1 MLRGD
6 GLGRT
11 RSVSIP
17 DTILYISTAGC
28 HSGGFRVQLPFS
40 IEEFLAVF
48 RAYNVAVWPGQVALY
63 LLGVALISLA
73 LRGFSR
79 WGIAGGLAL
88 LWAWMGAVYHLAFFS
103 AINPAARLFGGAFL
117 LQAGLWIVWARRAPG
132 LKFRPS
138 DASRRFAGWALL
150 GYAFIVYP
158 ILNVALGHE
167 YPTMPT
173 FGAPC
178 PTTIA
183 TLGLLTWATPRPPW
197 FVWLVPVLWAVVG
210 TSAAFTLGVRED
222 LGLLAAAILAIA
234 AQLTSRRA
242 AAPA

>member
-1 MLRGD
+1 M
-6 GLGRT
+6 
-11 RSVSIP
+11 
-17 DTILYISTAGC
+17 
-28 HSGGFRVQLPFS
+28 QLPFS

-48 RAYNVAVWPGQVALY
+48 RAYNLAIWPGQVLLY
-63 LLGVALISLA
+63 LLGVALVVFA
-73 LRGFSR
+73 LRGVNR

-88 LWAWMGAVYHLAFFS
+88 LWTWMGAVYHLGFFS
-103 AINPAARLFGGAFL
+103 EINPAARLFGGAFL
-117 LQAGLWIVWARRAPG
+117 LQAGLWIVWVRRDPS
-132 LKFRPS
+132 LKFRPE
-138 DASRRFAGWALL
+138 DAIRLFIGWALF
-150 GYAFIVYP
+150 GYAFLVYP
-158 ILNVALGHE
+158 ILNIAFDHG

-183 TLGLLTWATPRPPW
+183 TFGLLAWATPRPPW
-197 FVWLVPVLWAVVG
+197 FVWLVPVLWALVG

-222 LGLLAAAILAIA
+222 LGLFAAALLAIV